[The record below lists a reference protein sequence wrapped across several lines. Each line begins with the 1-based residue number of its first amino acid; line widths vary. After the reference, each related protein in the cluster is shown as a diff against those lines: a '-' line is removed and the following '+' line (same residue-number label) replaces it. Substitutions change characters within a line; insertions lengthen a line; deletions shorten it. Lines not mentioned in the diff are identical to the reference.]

1 MDPGAIQMGMAA
13 EPSDLFDWIA
23 RCRPCSEGGACD
35 INGIGT
41 TVDGCDADFRISRR
55 CEKLKVYLHLSWVI
69 W

>member
-1 MDPGAIQMGMAA
+1 MDLHAVQMRMAA
-13 EPSDLFDWIA
+13 QTGDVFDLIA
-23 RCRPCSEGGACD
+23 GCGPGTERWPCN

-55 CEKLKVYLHLSWVI
+55 CEQREGYLHLSCVI